1 METVSIYILGRD
13 RLLSIFPSIRE
24 RLLIRLIALL
34 LTVLLFSAQVVEGF
48 HHHDD
53 GAEHHDC
60 PVCCAACLK
69 SDDILSVPPLCIERI
84 EFTVTIPPVPIRH
97 LVSAIFPSHTNSR
110 APPA

>member
-1 METVSIYILGRD
+1 MMR
-13 RLLSIFPSIRE
+13 F
-24 RLLIRLIALL
+24 IALL

-69 SDDILSVPPLCIERI
+69 SGDILGIPPLLTERI
-84 EFTVTIPPVPIRH
+84 EYTFAIDPLPVANVI
-97 LVSAIFPSHTNSR
+97 SAVFPSHVNSR